1 MTMTNEKEKLTNF
14 KNIADILDT
23 YVDTDKKFMLWY
35 LLGYFKSEINIED
48 LENIRIILQK
58 DIF

>member
-1 MTMTNEKEKLTNF
+1 MTNEKEKLTNF

-35 LLGYFKSEINIED
+35 LLGYFKSEINTED
-48 LENIRIILQK
+48 LENIRITLQK

>member
-1 MTMTNEKEKLTNF
+1 MTNEKEKLTNF